1 MYTSRLFRAEL
12 LFPAWMSFHI
22 FSSTL
27 FLSFYPFKTNGFFQ
41 GSSQASWRE
50 PALHSELLSIQ
61 SELNA
66 LMQDP
71 VRSALRDSARL
82 LNVPVVR
89 GDLALQIAR
98 QNHYTTRQTEVRDQ
112 LLRQK
117 ASFEVLRLAQDTELR
132 KGRRTVTQLNE
143 VISRLEETSQSAA
156 QRGNILTQP
165 ELTQTPSLGPN
176 AHLQVISSKDVALSR

>member
-1 MYTSRLFRAEL
+1 M
-12 LFPAWMSFHI
+12 
-22 FSSTL
+22 
-27 FLSFYPFKTNGFFQ
+27 
-41 GSSQASWRE
+41 GSLQASWRE
-50 PALHSELLSIQ
+50 PALRSELLSVE
-61 SELNA
+61 SDLEA
-66 LMQDP
+66 LMREP

-98 QNHYTTRQTEVRDQ
+98 QNYYTARQTEVRDQ

-132 KGRRTVTQLNE
+132 TGRRMATQLDE
-143 VISRLEETSQSAA
+143 VISRLEGASQSAA

-165 ELTQTPSLGPN
+165 ELTQRPCLTPWRN
-176 AHLQVISSKDVALSR
+176 TKLQVISSKDVAFSR

>member
-1 MYTSRLFRAEL
+1 M
-12 LFPAWMSFHI
+12 
-22 FSSTL
+22 
-27 FLSFYPFKTNGFFQ
+27 
-41 GSSQASWRE
+41 GSLQASWRE
-50 PALHSELLSIQ
+50 PALHSELLSVE
-61 SELNA
+61 SDLEA
-66 LMQDP
+66 LMREP

-98 QNHYTTRQTEVRDQ
+98 QNYYTARQTEVRDQ

-132 KGRRTVTQLNE
+132 TGRRMATQLDE
-143 VISRLEETSQSAA
+143 VISRLEGASQSAA

-165 ELTQTPSLGPN
+165 ELTQRPCLTPWRN
-176 AHLQVISSKDVALSR
+176 TKLQVISSKDVAFSR

>member
-1 MYTSRLFRAEL
+1 M
-12 LFPAWMSFHI
+12 
-22 FSSTL
+22 
-27 FLSFYPFKTNGFFQ
+27 
-41 GSSQASWRE
+41 GSLQASWRE
-50 PALHSELLSIQ
+50 PALRSELLSVE
-61 SELNA
+61 SDLEA
-66 LMQDP
+66 LMREP

-98 QNHYTTRQTEVRDQ
+98 QNYYTARQTEVRDQ

-132 KGRRTVTQLNE
+132 TGRRMATQLDE
-143 VISRLEETSQSAA
+143 VISRLEGASQSAA

-165 ELTQTPSLGPN
+165 ELTQRPCLTPWRN
-176 AHLQVISSKDVALSR
+176 TKLQVINSKDVAFSR

>member
-1 MYTSRLFRAEL
+1 M
-12 LFPAWMSFHI
+12 
-22 FSSTL
+22 
-27 FLSFYPFKTNGFFQ
+27 
-41 GSSQASWRE
+41 GSLQASWRE
-50 PALHSELLSIQ
+50 PALHSELLSVE
-61 SELNA
+61 SDLEA
-66 LMQDP
+66 LMREP

-98 QNHYTTRQTEVRDQ
+98 QNYYTARQTEVRDQ

-132 KGRRTVTQLNE
+132 TGRRMATQLDE
-143 VISRLEETSQSAA
+143 VISRLEGASQSAA

-165 ELTQTPSLGPN
+165 ELTQRPCLTPWRN
-176 AHLQVISSKDVALSR
+176 TKLQVINSKDVAFSR

>member
-1 MYTSRLFRAEL
+1 M
-12 LFPAWMSFHI
+12 
-22 FSSTL
+22 
-27 FLSFYPFKTNGFFQ
+27 
-41 GSSQASWRE
+41 GSLQASWRE
-50 PALHSELLSIQ
+50 PALRSELLSVE
-61 SELNA
+61 SDLEA
-66 LMQDP
+66 LMREP

-98 QNHYTTRQTEVRDQ
+98 QNYYTARQTEVRDQ

-132 KGRRTVTQLNE
+132 TGRRMATQLDE
-143 VISRLEETSQSAA
+143 VISRLEGASQSAA

-165 ELTQTPSLGPN
+165 ELTQRPCLTPWRN
-176 AHLQVISSKDVALSR
+176 KKLQVISSKDVAFSR